1 MYTDQNSANKQSRSL
16 LLPALLDQIAS
27 VSTRPRY
34 AFMLLNLIAEVADA
48 NGSAGPYVL
57 HPGGTELLRDWLCD
71 ALVPMAQRDPKRRAL
86 KVKICE
92 ELGLPKQPALGG
104 AGTQAAVDDE
114 VRARVRAAG
123 KANLSRAV
131 TELVK
136 AGLLERHYEGYR
148 IDHKNRGAQRHA
160 VYTLAGSARTL
171 LVVHSSPDRGA
182 STQGELPFH

>member
-1 MYTDQNSANKQSRSL
+1 MYTRQNSPTTQTRSRS
-16 LLPALLDQIAS
+16 LPALLNQIAS

-48 NGSAGPYVL
+48 KGSAGPYVS
-57 HPGGTELLRDWLCD
+57 HPGETVLLRDWLCD

-86 KVKICE
+86 TVKICE
-92 ELGLPKQPALGG
+92 ELGRPDHRATGG
-104 AGTQAAVDDE
+104 AGAQAAVDDE

-148 IDHKNRGAQRHA
+148 VDHKNRGAQRHA

-171 LVVHSSPDRGA
+171 LGDHSNVGRSPGL
-182 STQGELPFH
+182 QGELPLH